1 MVGLDNSASILAL
14 FDFMVAFNISNQILT
29 ILLDQLRRLSGH
41 YFVEVLLLVSGLI
54 PGSVRG
60 KIVVYL

>member
-1 MVGLDNSASILAL
+1 MWVWNNSASILAL
-14 FDFMVAFNISNQILT
+14 LDFMVAFNISNQIST

-54 PGSVRG
+54 PGSVDG